1 MQSLFEHGGVLVSDK
16 FENLSQQ
23 LPVWDWVQRDFIH
36 MKKREEI
43 EKERQRDGK
52 ERKEG
57 REGKGEWTGRQ
68 RRNYILT

>member
-1 MQSLFEHGGVLVSDK
+1 M
-16 FENLSQQ
+16 
-23 LPVWDWVQRDFIH
+23 WDWVQRDFIH